1 MVLYAISIHIR
12 PELKQYQATN
22 LVETN
27 TLKAKHVIFPA
38 GTQLRFNIETT
49 FENSSRRCITVI
61 STLKQ
66 RLKPTSYVH
75 RRTLYFRH
83 FNIETASDVYWR
95 HFNIETTLT
104 ALDVV
109 LTLFQ
114 SWNCVVCLMGRFHW
128 LTIQQMIINNQ

>member
-1 MVLYAISIHIR
+1 VVLYAISIHIR

-49 FENSSRRCITVI
+49 FETA
-61 STLKQ
+61 
-66 RLKPTSYVH
+66 SYVH

-83 FNIETASDVYWR
+83 FNIETASDVY
-95 HFNIETTLT
+95 
-104 ALDVV
+104 
-109 LTLFQ
+109 
-114 SWNCVVCLMGRFHW
+114 
-128 LTIQQMIINNQ
+128 